1 MNWWSLPKRR
11 GISEGDRPIG
21 RTSQPRDLACRAT
34 SMTGGSEHYLRLFGL
49 TPVFFPQYHR
59 PQCDQDMVEPWPK
72 LYLIGT
78 AKKTETSII
87 NISAG
92 IHHILFFWVEVATP
106 GLQDGHIYESTA

>member
-1 MNWWSLPKRR
+1 
-11 GISEGDRPIG
+11 
-21 RTSQPRDLACRAT
+21 
-34 SMTGGSEHYLRLFGL
+34 MTGGSEHYLRLFGL

-106 GLQDGHIYESTA
+106 GLQYGHIFESTA